1 MLFHKLWFAVMYCD
15 WLILPLVDF
24 RDDILIF
31 FLLLHCYFITFIKQ
45 NEFNQTNLQNPHLR
59 REKNY

>member
-1 MLFHKLWFAVMYCD
+1 MYCD